1 MAAGRDKRDG
11 GQKGWR
17 IRDTLRRFEA
27 LLEQDRAALP
37 DCGEGRDVTIE
48 ALPDPL
54 LHHRLNVND
63 AENVARSVALEQ
75 LVGEE
80 VILVSN
86 DTNMLIRARQA
97 GLRPMRLAPLATE
110 PILTE

>member
-17 IRDTLRRFEA
+17 IRDTLRLFEL
-27 LLEQDRAALP
+27 LLEHDRAVLP
-37 DCGEGRDVTIE
+37 DCGEGCDVTIE
-48 ALPDPL
+48 VLPDPL

-86 DTNMLIRARQA
+86 DTNMLIRVRQA
-97 GLRPMRLAPLATE
+97 GLLPMRLAPLATE
-110 PILTE
+110 PIPTE